1 MKKKILNIIFVFF
14 LTHCGFTPMYSITD
28 SNIKII
34 IEKIEGQDREINNLI
49 LSKLKMYSKNKNAT
63 NIFNIKINTT
73 YDKII
78 ISKDAKGNATSYRLE
93 TTVNFTVNSNS
104 TNETFSINENFNIN
118 KIEDIFEQKKYE
130 STIKNNFATSISEKL
145 IRKLLN

>member
-1 MKKKILNIIFVFF
+1 MKKKILNIIFIFF
-14 LTHCGFTPMYSITD
+14 LTHCGFTTMYSTTD

-63 NIFNIKINTT
+63 NIFNININTT

-78 ISKDAKGNATSYRLE
+78 ISKDAKGNATNYRLA

-104 TNETFSINENFNIN
+104 TNETFSISENFNIN

-130 STIKNNFATSISEKL
+130 STIKNNFAISITEKL

>member
-1 MKKKILNIIFVFF
+1 MKKKILNIIFIFF

-34 IEKIEGQDREINNLI
+34 IEEIEGQDREINNLI
-49 LSKLKMYSKNKNAT
+49 LSKLKMYSKNEYAT
-63 NIFNIKINTT
+63 NIFNIKINTI

-78 ISKDAKGNATSYRLE
+78 ISKDAKGNATSYRLA

-104 TNETFSINENFNIN
+104 TNETFSISENFNIN

-130 STIKNNFATSISEKL
+130 STIKNNFAISITEKL

>member
-1 MKKKILNIIFVFF
+1 MKKKILNIIFIFF
-14 LTHCGFTPMYSITD
+14 LTHCGFAPMYSITD

-34 IEKIEGQDREINNLI
+34 IEEIEGEDREINNLI
-49 LSKLKMYSKNKNAT
+49 LSNLKMYSKNENAT
-63 NIFNIKINTT
+63 NIFNININTT

-78 ISKDAKGNATSYRLE
+78 ISKDAKGNATSYRLA

-104 TNETFSINENFNIN
+104 TNETFSISENFNIN

-130 STIKNNFATSISEKL
+130 STIKNNFAISITEKL

>member
-1 MKKKILNIIFVFF
+1 MKKKILNIIFIFF
-14 LTHCGFTPMYSITD
+14 LTHCGFTPMYSMTG

-34 IEKIEGQDREINNLI
+34 VEEIEGKDREINNLI
-49 LSKLKMYSKNKNAT
+49 ESKLKMYSKNDNAT
-63 NIFNIKINTT
+63 NFFKIKINTN

-78 ISKDAKGNATSYRLE
+78 ISKDAKGNATSYKLA
-93 TTVNFTVNSNS
+93 TTINFKVNSIS
-104 TNETFSINENFNIN
+104 TNESFSISESFNIN

-130 STIKNNFATSISEKL
+130 STIKNNFVTSILEKL